1 MNMPMGMPTMPPLH
15 GMGTEQYYPP
25 HYPYP
30 AAYGYGGRG
39 YLPQVRA
46 PPQKRPSDSAC
57 EFPRRVRN
65 HRQTPNR
72 PSANRFANVQL
83 ESLRGEIYGL
93 CKDQHGCRYLQKKL
107 EERNPE
113 HIEIIFAE
121 TNQHVVELMTG
132 KRIQMT
138 RVQAG
143 QAWNMT
149 CESS

>member
-1 MNMPMGMPTMPPLH
+1 MAQLGSINMNMAMGMPTMPPLH
-15 GMGTEQYYPP
+15 GMATEHYYPP

-30 AAYGYGGRG
+30 TAYGYAGRG

-46 PPQKRPSDSAC
+46 PPPKRPSDSDG
-57 EFPRRVRN
+57 EFPRRART

-107 EERNPE
+107 EERDPE
-113 HIEIIFAE
+113 HIEIIFVE

-132 KRIQMT
+132 ECL
-138 RVQAG
+138 G
-143 QAWNMT
+143 
-149 CESS
+149 